1 MALAFCRAQEG
12 FTMIALQRILVPHDF
27 SETSE
32 AAVKYGIALARNFG
46 ARLFLLHVGDQARMD
61 LETEFPLGLEGAV
74 EDAVRERL
82 LKILTPAEQAE
93 LKPEFAVC
101 AGAPAGEIVNYAKGH
116 DIDLIV
122 MGTHGRGFVGH
133 VVMGSVA
140 EKVVR
145 TAPCPVLT
153 VRRPQHEFVVP
164 DAVTTT
170 ARIPA

>member
-1 MALAFCRAQEG
+1 
-12 FTMIALQRILVPHDF
+12 MIALQRILVPHDF
-27 SETSE
+27 SETSG
-32 AAVKYGIALARNFG
+32 AAVKYATALARNFG
-46 ARLFLLHVGDQARMD
+46 ARLFVLHVGDQARLD

-82 LKILTPAEQAE
+82 LKILPPAEQAE

-101 AGAPAGEIVNYAKGH
+101 AGVPATEIVRYAK
-116 DIDLIV
+116 DNDVDLIV
-122 MGTHGRGFVGH
+122 MGTHGRGLVGH

-153 VRRPQHEFVVP
+153 VRTPQHEFVTP
-164 DAVTTT
+164 DAVKT
-170 ARIPA
+170 AARVSA

>member
-1 MALAFCRAQEG
+1 LVAQEG
-12 FTMIALQRILVPHDF
+12 FVMIALQRILVPHDF

-32 AAVKYGIALARNFG
+32 TAVRYAVALARNFG

-82 LKILTPAEQAE
+82 LKILTPVEQAE
-93 LKPEFAVC
+93 LKPEFAVR
-101 AGAPAGEIVNYAKGH
+101 AGVAATEIVRYAK
-116 DIDLIV
+116 DNQVDLIV

-153 VRRPQHEFVVP
+153 VRGRQPEIVTPEVVK
-164 DAVTTT
+164 T
-170 ARIPA
+170 ANSIPA